1 PYFANTAEGAAS
13 TALAPAIAIT
23 FTSQARESSMT
34 STTAA
39 APADLS
45 SYPLIPRE
53 ALFGNPLRASGQ
65 ISPDGKWLSWLAPKD
80 GVLNLWMAPASDPS
94 AAKA

>member
-1 PYFANTAEGAAS
+1 
-13 TALAPAIAIT
+13 
-23 FTSQARESSMT
+23 MT
-34 STTAA
+34 STTVA

-65 ISPDGKWLSWLAPKD
+65 ISPDGKWLSWLVKVMAMAGARAVLAAP
-80 GVLNLWMAPASDPS
+80 LLY
-94 AAKA
+94 